1 MSKFRLSD
9 QDTIDDINPFV
20 QRDFSLPGVSR
31 RPYPFQKFETPDEGE
46 FKTDDERVICD
57 YGITAGD
64 RTVDMCKPNKSL
76 GCDDIGRPLL
86 PGRNIDM
93 GVDTASVRK
102 GKENTVQKVKNGIRK
117 LDTVIIIG
125 VVAIILLLS
134 SIKR

>member
-46 FKTDDERVICD
+46 FKTDEERVICD

-64 RTVDMCKPNKSL
+64 KTVDMCRPNRSL

-86 PGRNIDM
+86 PGRNIDL
-93 GVDTASVRK
+93 GVDPSPK
-102 GKENTVQKVKNGIRK
+102 PENTVQKVKNGIKR
-117 LDTVIIIG
+117 LNTVTMLGAI
-125 VVAIILLLS
+125 AIILLIS
-134 SIKR
+134 SLKR